1 MSETYIITAKTVD
14 EAIAIANR
22 EYADADHEV
31 AYDIID
37 MPKKGFFGIGA
48 RDAKIKITVSKVQK
62 VELGSLVDDI
72 RSMKTLTDRGG
83 SRTQKQTK
91 PTVNVTAKNV
101 QKPAQNGQKSAQN
114 AQTQKSAKPAQP
126 KQNQP
131 KTEKSA
137 EKPVQK
143 KPVENAQPKS
153 DKLAQQK
160 QQNQQ
165 KPAQKPAEKPQN
177 QNQQKPKA
185 EAKPAEKPV
194 ENKPVEAKQKP
205 AQPKVE
211 TKVEAKTEPVQ
222 TTEAKAEKTYTS
234 HLGNEVKRTR
244 RPERKP
250 QHTENIPSSGVTVS
264 APVGL
269 SDFSGTKNGGFGS
282 GEYKSGRISNDI
294 RKKPVADPAKANRDA
309 LKALTFDVDAHE
321 KAKAEEAAPVVTKA
335 ERPAKP
341 ARQNKPQ
348 QKPAEK
354 AQPKEEKYPESTLVK
369 TDAQPAADASAEK
382 RLREGVTQAEMDFA
396 LDFANTLL
404 ENMKLDAK
412 AVPADAN
419 GDEYIINGDAN
430 VYPRIN
436 IIGADTGIL
445 IGHHGETLDAI
456 QYLVNLSALRKSK
469 QKDGDYVKIVVD
481 IEGYREKREE
491 TLRTLARRMAARAV
505 KYKRNVFLEPMNAY
519 ERRIIHSEL
528 QSFENVSTHSVGAD
542 KDRKIIITYEGP
554 DKRER
559 PERRRQPADVAAT
572 EAVDESAVETVED
585 SAQAFIRNEE
595 KRRPKKPVKLPI
607 DKLTDLL
614 ESRED
619 NCTAPAIS
627 EDAADA
633 VSETEEAKQL
643 VETEAEVGAIP
654 EYVGEEAEAEADEAV
669 EAEEADETEEA
680 SEEETEKENDLA
692 DEEE

>member
-1 MSETYIITAKTVD
+1 
-14 EAIAIANR
+14 
-22 EYADADHEV
+22 
-31 AYDIID
+31 
-37 MPKKGFFGIGA
+37 
-48 RDAKIKITVSKVQK
+48 
-62 VELGSLVDDI
+62 
-72 RSMKTLTDRGG
+72 
-83 SRTQKQTK
+83 
-91 PTVNVTAKNV
+91 
-101 QKPAQNGQKSAQN
+101 
-114 AQTQKSAKPAQP
+114 
-126 KQNQP
+126 
-131 KTEKSA
+131 
-137 EKPVQK
+137 
-143 KPVENAQPKS
+143 
-153 DKLAQQK
+153 
-160 QQNQQ
+160 
-165 KPAQKPAEKPQN
+165 
-177 QNQQKPKA
+177 
-185 EAKPAEKPV
+185 
-194 ENKPVEAKQKP
+194 
-205 AQPKVE
+205 
-211 TKVEAKTEPVQ
+211 
-222 TTEAKAEKTYTS
+222 
-234 HLGNEVKRTR
+234 
-244 RPERKP
+244 
-250 QHTENIPSSGVTVS
+250 
-264 APVGL
+264 
-269 SDFSGTKNGGFGS
+269 
-282 GEYKSGRISNDI
+282 
-294 RKKPVADPAKANRDA
+294 
-309 LKALTFDVDAHE
+309 
-321 KAKAEEAAPVVTKA
+321 
-335 ERPAKP
+335 
-341 ARQNKPQ
+341 
-348 QKPAEK
+348 
-354 AQPKEEKYPESTLVK
+354 
-369 TDAQPAADASAEK
+369 
-382 RLREGVTQAEMDFA
+382 MDYA

-412 AVPADAN
+412 AVQADAN
-419 GDEYIINGDAN
+419 GDEYIINGEAN

-619 NCTAPAIS
+619 NYVAPAIS
-627 EDAADA
+627 EDA

-654 EYVGEEAEAEADEAV
+654 EYVGEEAEAAAD